1 MTNSLIG
8 KQAVVL
14 GGSMAGLAAARA
26 LSNHYE
32 KVIVIERDTPAAEAA
47 PRKGTP
53 QSHHAHALLKSGE
66 NALNKLF
73 PKFTDNVIANGA
85 HQIDFSADVKW
96 FHAGNWK
103 MRYQSDFKVLV
114 QSRPLLE
121 HELRKQFAQVGNV
134 QFYYGYEVCEMVASM
149 DASTIV
155 GVNIQHIDK
164 RGDIEFLASDL
175 VVDASGRGSRTPQC
189 LEKLGYARPEET
201 QVKIDLTYS
210 SRIYEMSEGANYDWR
225 ILLLNP
231 EPPKTVRAGYV
242 FPVEDNRW
250 LVTLAGY
257 SGDRTPQDNDS
268 FLEYAKGLANLELYN
283 VLRTMKPVTD
293 VKVFS
298 VPATVNR
305 HYEKLSQ
312 FPTGLVVMGDAKCA
326 FDPVF
331 GQGMSVATLEAV
343 ALDDMLAQE
352 SAQSMATFPQRFHKK
367 AAEIVFTPLLM
378 GTSED
383 FRYPGTV
390 GKKAFFIPFMQWYS
404 MQVFELSAFDKV
416 VYEAFRDAMGL
427 LAGPEVLFKP
437 AVALKVFKHAFSKR
451 KQQHQPAPEFKRQ
464 TNTIPSV

>member
-1 MTNSLIG
+1 MRNSFIG

-14 GGSMAGLAAARA
+14 GASMAGMAAAKA
-26 LSNHYE
+26 LSHHYE
-32 KVIVIERDTPAAEAA
+32 KVIVIERDTPSTEAA

-73 PKFTDNVIANGA
+73 PGFTDNVIADGA
-85 HQIDFSADVKW
+85 HQTDFSADIRW

-103 MRYQSDFKVLV
+103 MRYKSGFKVLI
-114 QSRPLLE
+114 QSRPVLE
-121 HELRKQFAQVGNV
+121 NALRKWFAQVENV
-134 QFYYGYEVCEMVASM
+134 HFYYGYEVCEMVASA

-155 GVNIQHIDK
+155 SVSIQNIEQ
-164 RGDIEFLASDL
+164 RGNVEFLASDL
-175 VVDASGRGSRTPQC
+175 LVDASGRGSRTPQW
-189 LEKLGYARPEET
+189 LEKLGYNRPEET
-201 QVKIDLTYS
+201 QVKIDLSYS
-210 SRIYEMSEGANYDWR
+210 SRVYEMPESANYDWKF
-225 ILLLNP
+225 LLLNP
-231 EPPKTVRAGYV
+231 EPPKTVRAGYLL
-242 FPVEDNRW
+242 PIENNRW

-268 FLEYAKGLANLELYN
+268 FAEYAKGLANLELYN

-305 HYEKLSQ
+305 HYEKLSR
-312 FPTGLVVMGDAKCA
+312 FPAGLVVMGDAKCA

-331 GQGMSVATLEAV
+331 GQGMSVAALEAV
-343 ALDDMLAQE
+343 ALDDMLAKE
-352 SAQSMATFPQRFHKK
+352 VAHSKATFPQRFHKK

-390 GKKAFFIPFMQWYS
+390 GEKAFFMPFMQWYS
-404 MQVFELSAFDKV
+404 LQVFELSAFDKV
-416 VYEAFRDAMGL
+416 VYEAFRDAMSL
-427 LAGPEVLFKP
+427 LAGPEVLFQP
-437 AVALKVFKHAFSKR
+437 AVAWKVLKHAFGK
-451 KQQHQPAPEFKRQ
+451 KHQPAPELKRQ
-464 TNTIPSV
+464 TNTVPSV